1 MNMNGNPLSG
11 FMNMINQFNQ
21 FKAEYHG
28 NPQQEVQRL
37 LSSGQM
43 SQQQFN
49 QLQSDATQLYN
60 MLKR

>member
-49 QLQSDATQLYN
+49 QLQSNATQLYN